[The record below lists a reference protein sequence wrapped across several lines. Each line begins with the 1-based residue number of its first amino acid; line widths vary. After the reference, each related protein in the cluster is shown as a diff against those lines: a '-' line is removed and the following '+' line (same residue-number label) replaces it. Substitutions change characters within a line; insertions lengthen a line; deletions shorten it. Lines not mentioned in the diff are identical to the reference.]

1 MEEETNT
8 GMPGLKWSVTT
19 VSNSIS
25 NTWKR
30 NFSYQVEFFRRN
42 IIVKESIIT

>member
-8 GMPGLKWSVTT
+8 EMPGLKWSVTT

-30 NFSYQVEFFRRN
+30 NILYQVEYIKRN
-42 IIVKESIIT
+42 II